1 MIRAKTPLWRYESP
15 ALTAELRALNHLIL
29 EFKQFVNSKINDLEG
44 DLKLRLN
51 KNQIF

>member
-1 MIRAKTPLWRYESP
+1 
-15 ALTAELRALNHLIL
+15 L